1 MSGPRR
7 WDGDAVGVLVPLLW
21 RLGVLMPLLAAL
33 PVFQP
38 TPPGQAMAALAAQ
51 AQALA
56 FRLRGPRPV
65 PEELVILAI
74 DADSLALDRLLAPG
88 ERDSLAL
95 WRAMGAWPWPRA
107 LQAELAATALE
118 GGAARVVFNVVQA
131 QPSRFGPADDEAFVQ
146 RLAPWRDR
154 VVLAAAVTRQGLPGA
169 GEGSVHVQ
177 LIRPQAPLAAAAV
190 PVPALT
196 AVLQSPQGLVEAI
209 PGQDWI
215 DDQLGA
221 FSPPLP
227 RPLAYAA
234 SSAPVPRQPLGLDF
248 PGPSGT
254 IPLVPAWQVLQQ
266 PAGFWRG
273 RTVLIGATA
282 PDLGDQQ
289 ETPFGPQSGTEVQ
302 AAALASVLAGTGFRH
317 LDPVPAAGL
326 LCAWAVVV
334 LLALGRPRQAS
345 DTATL
350 ALALALGALVA
361 GGGLWAM
368 AHCVV
373 PVPAL
378 LLAPLL
384 GGGLRGGGQWR
395 LESRER
401 AYLHQV
407 LARRISPALLR
418 ELLKSSGPLGT
429 QLGGSRARCVVLFTD
444 LVDFT
449 PLSAQLEPAALFALL
464 NRYFAAIGG
473 AVIEEQGLL
482 DKFIGDALMAEFGV
496 PRSRGDAEE
505 ALAAVRAALT
515 MRERL
520 AALNRELAAQGLP
533 SLRQGIGLHVGE
545 VIAGNLGSPQRLE
558 FTVIGAAV
566 NVASRL
572 EGLTRR
578 FPDHPILISGEL
590 LALLPPG
597 VEVDPLGSHPLK
609 GWPQPLEVF
618 GLRGL
623 GPAAAG
629 DRGLA
634 SF

>member
-1 MSGPRR
+1 MRR
-7 WDGDAVGVLVPLLW
+7 GRRGGNPGGLLAPLLW
-21 RLGVLMPLLAAL
+21 RLGVAMPLLAAL
-33 PVFQP
+33 PVLQA
-38 TPPGQAMAALAAQ
+38 TPPGQGLAALEAQ
-51 AQALA
+51 TQALA

-65 PEELVILAI
+65 PKALVILAI

-88 ERDSLAL
+88 ERDSVPL

-131 QPSRFGPADDEAFVQ
+131 QPSRFGPADDEAFVR

-154 VVLAAAVTRQGLPGA
+154 VVLAAAVTRQGVPGA
-169 GEGSVHVQ
+169 GQGSVQVQ
-177 LIRPQAPLAAAAV
+177 LSRPQASLAAAAL

-196 AVLQSPQGLVEAI
+196 AVLQSPQGLAEAI

-215 DDQLGA
+215 DDELGA
-221 FSPPLP
+221 FAPPLP
-227 RPLAYAA
+227 RPLAYTA
-234 SSAPVPRQPLGLDF
+234 SAAPVPRQPVGIDF

-254 IPLVPAWQVLQQ
+254 IPQVPAWQVLQQ
-266 PAGFWRG
+266 PAGLWRG

-302 AAALASVLAGTGFRH
+302 AAALASVLAGSGFRH
-317 LDPVPAAGL
+317 LDPWPATGL
-326 LCAWAVVV
+326 LLAWATLV
-334 LLALGRPRQAS
+334 LLVLGRARQAS

-350 ALALALGALVA
+350 ALALGLGALVA
-361 GGGLWAM
+361 GGGLWAL
-368 AHCVV
+368 AHLLL

-378 LLAPLL
+378 LLAALL

-395 LESRER
+395 QESRER

-418 ELLKSSGPLGT
+418 ELLKNSGPLGT

-464 NRYFAAIGG
+464 NRYFAAISG

-496 PRSRGDAEE
+496 PRSRGDAVE
-505 ALAAVRAALT
+505 ALAAVRAALA

-520 AALNRELAAQGLP
+520 VELNRELAAQGLP

-597 VEVDPLGSHPLK
+597 VEVDPLGRHPLK

-623 GPAAAG
+623 GPAADAG
-629 DRGLA
+629 PGLA
-634 SF
+634 SS

>member
-1 MSGPRR
+1 
-7 WDGDAVGVLVPLLW
+7 
-21 RLGVLMPLLAAL
+21 
-33 PVFQP
+33 
-38 TPPGQAMAALAAQ
+38 
-51 AQALA
+51 
-56 FRLRGPRPV
+56 
-65 PEELVILAI
+65 
-74 DADSLALDRLLAPG
+74 
-88 ERDSLAL
+88 
-95 WRAMGAWPWPRA
+95 
-107 LQAELAATALE
+107 
-118 GGAARVVFNVVQA
+118 
-131 QPSRFGPADDEAFVQ
+131 
-146 RLAPWRDR
+146 
-154 VVLAAAVTRQGLPGA
+154 
-169 GEGSVHVQ
+169 
-177 LIRPQAPLAAAAV
+177 
-190 PVPALT
+190 
-196 AVLQSPQGLVEAI
+196 
-209 PGQDWI
+209 
-215 DDQLGA
+215 
-221 FSPPLP
+221 
-227 RPLAYAA
+227 
-234 SSAPVPRQPLGLDF
+234 
-248 PGPSGT
+248 
-254 IPLVPAWQVLQQ
+254 
-266 PAGFWRG
+266 
-273 RTVLIGATA
+273 VLIGATA

-350 ALALALGALVA
+350 ALALGLGALVA

-368 AHCVV
+368 AHCVL

-578 FPDHPILISGEL
+578 FPQHSILISGSVLEL
-590 LALLPPG
+590 LPDQLE
-597 VEVDPLGSHPLK
+597 VEPLGAHPLK
-609 GWPQPLEVF
+609 GWPEPVEVF
-618 GLRGL
+618 GLIALRG
-623 GPAAAG
+623 
-629 DRGLA
+629 
-634 SF
+634 